1 MARVLEKDDTRL
13 LGADFLRA
21 VACLAVV
28 FNHLAQR
35 MSLDADFGW
44 LEPFRVFAQVGAL
57 GVCVFFVLSGYLL
70 SRPFWLALDA
80 GSPMPSIRTYVLRR
94 AARIV
99 PGCWLALVVSFVLS
113 VAVFGAQLDGTLVL
127 RFVSGLLF
135 LSDWHWLTLFP
146 VELNSPLWSISFEVT
161 SYVLLPLGLVC
172 LFTLRSSGVRGW
184 TSRAVWLAVIG
195 AVLLLHLLFMVVL
208 PVDDVGRGWQYGL
221 IGSAKEW
228 MPMFNP
234 FSLFAIFAIGA
245 LAGGCQV
252 LVRRIKHGLADAV
265 MATAL
270 VLAAL
275 MALATTSALGPH
287 AYGWLLVPYA
297 FPMVPL
303 ALGAV
308 LAAGPSSLLL
318 GRLLDNRVSRY
329 IARVSFGIYIWHF
342 PILELVRVLWDP
354 QFANGA
360 ETSTIQFAITSLIAL
375 ACTFLVA
382 TVSFYAIEQP
392 MIRWARKLESR

>member
-1 MARVLEKDDTRL
+1 MLERDDTRL

-21 VACLAVV
+21 VACLGVV

-35 MSLDADFGW
+35 MSLDVDFGW

-80 GSPMPSIRTYVLRR
+80 GSAMPSIRTYVLRR

-99 PGCWLALVVSFVLS
+99 PGYWLALVVSFVLS
-113 VAVFGAQLDGTLVL
+113 VAVFGAQLDGTLVF
-127 RFVSGLLF
+127 RFVTGLLF
-135 LSDWHWLTLFP
+135 VSDWHWLTLFP

-172 LFTLRSSGVRGW
+172 LFTLRSSGVGGW
-184 TSRAVWLAVIG
+184 VSRAVWLPVIG
-195 AVLLLHLLFMVVL
+195 VVLVAHLIFMALL
-208 PVDDVGRGWQYGL
+208 PVDEVGRGWQYGL

-252 LVRRIKHGLADAV
+252 LVRGIRHWLADAV
-265 MATAL
+265 MGMAL
-270 VLAAL
+270 LFAAI
-275 MALATTSALGPH
+275 MALAGTAAFGPH

-297 FPMVPL
+297 FPTVPL
-303 ALGAV
+303 ALGVV
-308 LAAGPSSLLL
+308 LAAGPSSRIL
-318 GRLLDNRVSRY
+318 GLLLDNRVSRY
-329 IARVSFGIYIWHF
+329 VARVSFGIYIWHF
-342 PILELVRVLWDP
+342 PILELVRVIWDP
-354 QFANGA
+354 QFANGS
-360 ETSTIQFAITSLIAL
+360 ETSITQFVVTSMIAL
-375 ACTFLVA
+375 VCTFVVA
-382 TVSFYAIEQP
+382 TASFYALEQP
-392 MIRWARKLESR
+392 VIRWARKLESR